1 MATGCAIVP
10 KEIERK
16 FLLASD
22 GWRGQATRSSRI
34 EDGLLLTTGDRK
46 LRIRIR
52 DGVATMAF
60 KGPREGMSRDEFE
73 YPIPL
78 TDARHLI
85 DSHCD
90 GRILSKT
97 RFEVP
102 HGAFLWE
109 VDVYDAPLSGV
120 VLAEVELTSETVPLS
135 LPDWLGEE
143 VTGQPRY
150 RKLNML
156 MERRA
161 RTLAD

>member
-1 MATGCAIVP
+1 M
-10 KEIERK
+10 
-16 FLLASD
+16 
-22 GWRGQATRSSRI
+22 
-34 EDGLLLTTGDRK
+34 LTTGDRK

-52 DGVATMAF
+52 DGMATMAF
-60 KGPREGMSRDEFE
+60 KGPREGIARDEFE

-78 TDARHLI
+78 ADARHLI
-85 DSHCD
+85 DRHCD

-102 HGAFLWE
+102 HGAVLWE

-120 VLAEVELTSETVPLS
+120 VLAEAELPRESAPLP

-156 MERRA
+156 MERQA
-161 RTLAD
+161 KATAD